1 MRSAAVA
8 GSFYPGER
16 RALESALDQMLASA
30 TRRNGRPKA
39 LVAPHAGYIY
49 SGPVAASAY
58 VQLRA
63 PLPTRVVLLGP
74 AHFES
79 VRGLAL
85 PGAAAFTTPLGEVR
99 VDAAAV
105 AALSSLSCVVVSP
118 AAHAREHS
126 LEVQLPFLQR
136 LLPAFTLVPLA
147 VGHAKSEDVAAV
159 LDTLWGGEETLVVI
173 STDLS
178 HYLPYEFAQKVDKAT
193 ARSILSLHPAI
204 APEQACGCG
213 GLLGLL
219 EVARRRDLSVVQLDL
234 RNSGDTAG
242 DPSRVVGYGAFAFYE
257 RAQG

>member
-1 MRSAAVA
+1 MT
-8 GSFYPGER
+8 G
-16 RALESALDQMLASA
+16 
-30 TRRNGRPKA
+30 
-39 LVAPHAGYIY
+39 
-49 SGPVAASAY
+49 
-58 VQLRA
+58 VQ
-63 PLPTRVVLLGP
+63 TC
-74 AHFES
+74 
-79 VRGLAL
+79 AL
-85 PGAAAFTTPLGEVR
+85 P
-99 VDAAAV
+99 
-105 AALSSLSCVVVSP
+105 
-118 AAHAREHS
+118 
-126 LEVQLPFLQR
+126 
-136 LLPAFTLVPLA
+136 
-147 VGHAKSEDVAAV
+147 
-159 LDTLWGGEETLVVI
+159 I